1 MTPRPQPTAYRFHVT
16 GMSRLALAILLA
28 SLVSLSASPS
38 RGADE
43 ESLIDQAL
51 SQSGTTAQVESLPA
65 AVLLAVPGDVFP
77 DTKTREAVTAA
88 VKKSATADSLVAP
101 LREAL
106 RSDFHEES
114 IEKVIAFYDTRTGRK
129 VARIQTRGL
138 APDLLKTIREGRK
151 TAVSMDEKR
160 LDLLHRLIKA
170 DRVGETN
177 SVLVTMLIDGLFHGS
192 ATEAGNGKPAAP
204 EGSQE
209 HHAGARTEAP
219 RVEELALV
227 GYAHTFRSLD
237 DKELAELA
245 EFKESEAGIW
255 FQKRVLKGLQET
267 VARVG
272 ASLAEA
278 LQKARSS

>member
-1 MTPRPQPTAYRFHVT
+1 MIPRPQPTAYGILVT
-16 GMSRLALAILLA
+16 GMSRLAFVILLA
-28 SLVSLSASPS
+28 SLVCTSPTLS

-43 ESLIDQAL
+43 ESLIDKAL

-88 VKKSATADSLVAP
+88 VKKLATADSLVAP